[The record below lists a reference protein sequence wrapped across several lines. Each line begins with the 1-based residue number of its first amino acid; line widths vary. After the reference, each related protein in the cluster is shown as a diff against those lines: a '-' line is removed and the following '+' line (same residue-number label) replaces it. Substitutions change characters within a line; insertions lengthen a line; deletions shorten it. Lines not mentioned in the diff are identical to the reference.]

1 MNNMRSLIK
10 LRDALVESIETNPS
24 VPSAETQFIQ
34 RLKASDRMIN
44 TRFERMQRIIRL
56 LNAQHGVVLAAGSG
70 NGLNAALSVL
80 AGASEV
86 YAVEI
91 NPARY
96 EVAADLFARL
106 GLSQRI
112 HLVTEDILAVKL
124 PENSIDGIYS
134 LEFLEHINDSLTFYC
149 LCYSWLRPGGR
160 IYGRTGANGANILKR
175 QLVYRKVWNRID
187 AEYACERRRMIAE
200 AAPDLPAEMVERC
213 VAATRGLHGD
223 DILDVVACC
232 QRTGEIRPCCLTV
245 PRQPRTGEYMERPRH
260 PRQLIAEMRQAGLQA
275 RTLRPN
281 FETLTVRH
289 PVRRL
294 AIRCAGAAIAAIH
307 PLSLPLQPWLEV
319 LGIKPGMN

>member
-200 AAPDLPAEMVERC
+200 AAPDLAGRDGGTLCCSNSRPSRGRHTRRGSVLPAHWRDSTMLPDGSP
-213 VAATRGLHGD
+213 AAVYRRIHGAPAPSAPVDRGD
-223 DILDVVACC
+223 E
-232 QRTGEIRPCCLTV
+232 TGRPSGTH
-245 PRQPRTGEYMERPRH
+245 TAT
-260 PRQLIAEMRQAGLQA
+260 QL
-275 RTLRPN
+275 
-281 FETLTVRH
+281 
-289 PVRRL
+289 
-294 AIRCAGAAIAAIH
+294 
-307 PLSLPLQPWLEV
+307 
-319 LGIKPGMN
+319 